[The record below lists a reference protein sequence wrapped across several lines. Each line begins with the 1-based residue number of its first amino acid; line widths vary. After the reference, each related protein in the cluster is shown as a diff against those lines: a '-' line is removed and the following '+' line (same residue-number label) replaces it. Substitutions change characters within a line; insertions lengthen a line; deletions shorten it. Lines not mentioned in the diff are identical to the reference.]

1 MKSINI
7 LSFLLLS
14 TTLSLVAFS
23 HEFSIS
29 DNNGNVVSPPVLDM
43 DGEYLK
49 IDEEYSIISTLDGG
63 GSVYLADID
72 NRTEC
77 PNDVV

>member
-7 LSFLLLS
+7 LSFLLVS
-14 TTLSLVAFS
+14 SSLSLVAFS

-29 DNNGNVVSPPVLDM
+29 GNVVSPPVLDM
-43 DGEYLK
+43 DGEPLK
-49 IDEEYSIISTLDGG
+49 IDEEYSIISIPYGG